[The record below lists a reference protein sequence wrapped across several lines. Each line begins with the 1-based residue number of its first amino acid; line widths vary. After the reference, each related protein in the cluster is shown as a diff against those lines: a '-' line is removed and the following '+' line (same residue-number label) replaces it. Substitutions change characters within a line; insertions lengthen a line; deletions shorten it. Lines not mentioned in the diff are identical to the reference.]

1 MGHDILLNK
10 KDFVLIRFFLL
21 KNLFNNFRKNKTK
34 QLIVY
39 RSKQKKGSFINTFT
53 RKFKAILVFLFR
65 KSDINAP
72 SLKRR
77 WTKG

>member
-39 RSKQKKGSFINTFT
+39 SSKQKKEVLLTVSRENSKPF
-53 RKFKAILVFLFR
+53 
-65 KSDINAP
+65 
-72 SLKRR
+72 
-77 WTKG
+77 

>member
-34 QLIVY
+34 QLIVH
-39 RSKQKKGSFINTFT
+39 RKKQKKEVLLTVSRENSKPF
-53 RKFKAILVFLFR
+53 
-65 KSDINAP
+65 
-72 SLKRR
+72 
-77 WTKG
+77 